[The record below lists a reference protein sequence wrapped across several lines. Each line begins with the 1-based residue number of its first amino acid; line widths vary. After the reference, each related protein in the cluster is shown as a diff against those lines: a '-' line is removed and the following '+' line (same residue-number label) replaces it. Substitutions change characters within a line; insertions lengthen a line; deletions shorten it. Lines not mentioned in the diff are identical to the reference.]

1 MSVKSWEG
9 ECSECFAVRY
19 GGTLLGWLLRQLRR
33 DLLFCSVFLGIELG
47 HLPVHH
53 DTMCAR
59 GGGGNG
65 GSRWLYV
72 EMTYLEIIAEV
83 HQESG
88 EPGLH
93 RGTLRMVASDWTCP
107 GLAPVF
113 MKMRALVHW
122 TWFVM
127 VNNFHAFK
135 SQLGLIGGVLWG
147 MYGGFWRR
155 TELSNKECHDW
166 HNWLASVLNAMES
179 TVAWV

>member
-1 MSVKSWEG
+1 MSVRSWEG

-33 DLLFCSVFLGIELG
+33 DLLFCSVFLGVELG
-47 HLPVHH
+47 QLPVRH

-59 GGGGNG
+59 GRGGNG

-72 EMTYLEIIAEV
+72 DMTYLEIIAEV
-83 HQESG
+83 PQESG

-113 MKMRALVHW
+113 IKMRALVHW

-135 SQLGLIGGVLWG
+135 SQLGLLVESSGEC
-147 MYGGFWRR
+147 MAKDFEAES
-155 TELSNKECHDW
+155 ELSKKEYHDW
-166 HNWLASVLNAMES
+166 HNWLASVLDAVEG
-179 TVAWV
+179 TVA

>member
-1 MSVKSWEG
+1 MSVRSWEG

-33 DLLFCSVFLGIELG
+33 DLLFCSVFLGIFQ
-47 HLPVHH
+47 
-53 DTMCAR
+53 CAMMKRVLVGGR
-59 GGGGNG
+59 GRRRGV

-72 EMTYLEIIAEV
+72 DMTYLKIIAEV
-83 HQESG
+83 PQESG
-88 EPGLH
+88 DPGLH

-113 MKMRALVHW
+113 IKMRALVHW

-147 MYGGFWRR
+147 MYGEGFWGRIW
-155 TELSNKECHDW
+155 TQ
-166 HNWLASVLNAMES
+166 
-179 TVAWV
+179 